1 MKIPMIHAIR
11 SGLGIT
17 AIAGT
22 FLFAAPKA
30 GVHSRIAQKPD
41 TFEYVQKADSTISEA
56 NVLPPVHGTSDSLI
70 LSKAPSPK
78 LTVKG
83 EMKNAAIVVDLSKN
97 ILYHYNDSGKPQTA
111 YLVASG
117 KTNSPSK
124 EIVSIVSHI
133 ETYPYKSA
141 PKNTKRYRSPRS
153 FGPKAI
159 ILDKLDTLKN
169 ERIQSGQFI
178 HGNNDFSS
186 LGKYA
191 SLGCIRMDNE
201 VIKELA
207 QKVKRGDLVIFKR
220 FKIK

>member
-11 SGLGIT
+11 SGIGIT
-17 AIAGT
+17 ALAGT
-22 FLFAAPKA
+22 FLFATPKTR
-30 GVHSRIAQKPD
+30 VHSTIAQKPD
-41 TFEYVQKADSTISEA
+41 TFEYVHKIDTTS
-56 NVLPPVHGTSDSLI
+56 NVDTLPSVHGTNDSII

-78 LTVKG
+78 LTVQG
-83 EMKNAAIVVDLSKN
+83 EKKNAAIVVDLTKN
-97 ILYHYNDSGKPQTA
+97 ILYHYDNNGKPQSA

-117 KTNSPSK
+117 KPGTPSK
-124 EIVSIVSHI
+124 EIISIVSHV

-141 PKNTKRYRSPRS
+141 PKSTKRYRSPRS

-159 ILDKLDTLKN
+159 ILNKLDTLTN

-186 LGKYA
+186 LGKHA

-207 QKVKRGDLVIFKR
+207 KKVKRGDIIIFR
-220 FKIK
+220 KIK